1 MPNLD
6 RRSLLKTASMS
17 LAGAPF
23 LNLAAPSLLAQSSIP
38 ALSPSVQANLIQNL
52 TAVYTSARE
61 RNVTTAQLSTLNG
74 ALGIANGLLEDNGTL
89 SILQPRFAPATF
101 SWTSSLQTSLVQ
113 NAGSQITPIA
123 VTELGIMWDWK
134 EYLSQVPTNAS
145 AAVSY
150 VMSGLKKQA
159 AFDKLKLRETGPHVI
174 LAAGGSPDPNQN
186 MDCGWAGMAIAAG
199 IVAGILF
206 FIPGGQFVAGLFTLI
221 AAIYAALDY
230 LNVGC

>member
-1 MPNLD
+1 MSNLD
-6 RRSLLKTASMS
+6 RRNLLKTASLS

-23 LNLAAPSLLAQSSIP
+23 LNLVAPSLLAQSSIP

-52 TAVYTSARE
+52 TTVYVSARD
-61 RNVTTAQLSTLNG
+61 RNVTTAQLNTLNG

-89 SILQPRFAPATF
+89 TILQPKFAPATF
-101 SWTSSLQTSLVQ
+101 SWTSSLQASLVQ
-113 NAGSQITPIA
+113 NAGSQITPISPI
-123 VTELGIMWDWK
+123 ELGIMWSWK
-134 EYLSQVPTNAS
+134 SYLSQVPTNAGS
-145 AAVSY
+145 AVSY
-150 VMSGLKKQA
+150 VMTGLKKQA
-159 AFDKLKLRETGPHVI
+159 ILDKLKLQETGPHVI
-174 LAAGGSPDPNQN
+174 LAQYPNQN

-199 IVAGILF
+199 IVAGFLF